1 MRKLALLLSA
11 LTLAAV
17 GLAACGGDDDE
28 TSADS
33 AATTTS
39 AADTG
44 ATISIAADPDGALAY
59 TETELTAAAGNDTI
73 EFDTPA
79 GLDHDVV
86 VEDED
91 GNEIG
96 RTETVSGGSTSATVE
111 LEPGTY
117 TFYCSVAGHREAGME
132 GTLTVN

>member
-17 GLAACGGDDDE
+17 GFAACGGDDDE
-28 TSADS
+28 TSAS
-33 AATTTS
+33 PTTP

-44 ATISIAADPDGALAY
+44 GATISVAADPDGALAY

-73 EFDTPA
+73 EFDNPA
-79 GLDHDVV
+79 GLAHDVV

-91 GNEIG
+91 GNELG
-96 RTETVSGGSTSATVE
+96 RTETVTSGSTSATVE

-117 TFYCSVAGHREAGME
+117 TFYCSVDGHRDAGME